1 MRLRRTMVALTAL
14 TLTACQ
20 AQGGKSEKP
29 QGGGGGQPHT
39 TQSQH
44 ERSGVAKNQLR
55 SEGVATPSVSSP
67 KHPSATPIAK
77 PGQPLAPNKASNR
90 RDQR

>member
-1 MRLRRTMVALTAL
+1 MRLRRTMIALAAV

-20 AQGGKSEKP
+20 SQGGKQEQP
-29 QGGGGGQPHT
+29 QGGGGGQSHT

-55 SEGVATPSVSSP
+55 SEGVATPSAASP
-67 KHPSATPIAK
+67 KHPSATPYAK
-77 PGQPLAPNKASNR
+77 PGKPLAPNKASNQ